1 MNHILSI
8 MEDIFIY
15 LGFCDKTYFYIHL
28 VDDSNKSKKHLID
41 KCEQI
46 YNFMIQETMI
56 KYGYHVMIFNVKS
69 DGKIHVV
76 IIGHINFPN
85 MRYDTKS
92 LVGAFVNLI
101 HLGQNNKEIMCIG
114 YIDNKY
120 EMLIYNE
127 KLPIVNITNDDIC
140 IDENDYIVSSKL
152 IDYL

>member
-1 MNHILSI
+1 

-15 LGFCDKTYFYIHL
+15 LGFCDRTYFYMHL
-28 VDDSNKSKKHLID
+28 IKDSNESKKNLIN
-41 KCEQI
+41 KCGQI

-56 KYGYHVMIFNVKS
+56 KYGYHVIIFNVKS

-76 IIGHINFPN
+76 IIGHINFPKMKYN
-85 MRYDTKS
+85 TKS
-92 LVGAFVNLI
+92 LAKALVNLI
-101 HLGQNNKEIMCIG
+101 RLGQNNKERMCIG

-127 KLPIVNITNDDIC
+127 VLPIVNVTNEDIC
-140 IDENDYIVSSKL
+140 IDEDDYIISTKL